1 MTTASVPVLAQDVE
15 PPAKRGRDGNT
26 VVATRYEVD
35 KLAAL
40 CALLTEHPAV
50 FPAAVGQPVLPLAIG
65 ILDALK
71 MLLRPEAN
79 AAQLKDA
86 LRAYSMSLAYLLAQ
100 SRPGSWRHD
109 LAGVPVAP
117 VSGDHRSSA
126 RDRFTALRERRD
138 RLRQARRSKSGPAAI
153 GPGAWGGPEAA
164 AEAVKRAL
172 ADARLATAECGKRR

>member
-1 MTTASVPVLAQDVE
+1 MTNASVPAAAQDVE
-15 PPAKRGRDGNT
+15 QPAKIGRDGNT
-26 VVATRYEVD
+26 VVATRYEID
-35 KLAAL
+35 KLTAL

-71 MLLRPEAN
+71 PLLRPETT

-109 LAGVPVAP
+109 LAGVPIAP
-117 VSGDHRSSA
+117 VSEEHRSSA
-126 RDRFTALRERRD
+126 RDRFMALRVRRD
-138 RLRQARRSKSGPAAI
+138 RLRQARRSMSEPAAI
-153 GPGAWGGPEAA
+153 GPEALGGTEAA
-164 AEAVKRAL
+164 GEVVRPAMAG
-172 ADARLATAECGKRR
+172 AR